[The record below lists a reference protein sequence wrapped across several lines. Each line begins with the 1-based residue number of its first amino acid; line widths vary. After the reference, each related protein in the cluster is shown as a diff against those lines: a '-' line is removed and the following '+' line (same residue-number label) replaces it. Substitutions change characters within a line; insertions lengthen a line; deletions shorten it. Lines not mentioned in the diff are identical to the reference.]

1 VNTKRN
7 IFYKLPPNWRFA
19 IRRLY
24 FLPSDILAKI
34 SSNKNLM
41 PPKGL
46 IYTGAGDFLKM
57 GTQITN
63 MFVKKHGLQPHHKVL
78 DVGSGIGR
86 LAIPLTTII
95 DTKGSYDGFDVIK
108 IGTDWCTKNITKRFS
123 NFVFKYVPLHND
135 LYNNDGQKAN
145 AFKFPYPDNSF
156 DFGIA
161 NSLFTHMM
169 PDEVQHY
176 YNEIYRVLK
185 PGGKFYAT
193 FFSVNKESRYTS
205 NPIFSFNV
213 IKNNYRLMD
222 EKVTSANIAFDEYY
236 LHNTI
241 INPTKFNIIYK
252 SYGYWS
258 NETNAPNCEEYQD
271 IVVVEKKG
279 LETGSQFS

>member
-1 VNTKRN
+1 M
-7 IFYKLPPNWRFA
+7 RFA

-24 FLPSDILAKI
+24 FLPSDVLTALKG
-34 SSNKNLM
+34 NKNLM

-46 IYTGAGDFLKM
+46 IYTGAGEFLKM

-63 MFVKKHGLQPHHKVL
+63 MFVNKHGLQPHHKVL

-86 LAIPLTTII
+86 LAIPLTKII
-95 DTKGSYDGFDVIK
+95 NANGSYDGFDVIK
-108 IGTDWCTKNITKRFS
+108 IGTDWCTKNITKRFA
-123 NFVFKYVPLHND
+123 NFKFKYMPLHND
-135 LYNNDGQKAN
+135 LYNNTGAEAN
-145 AFKFPYPDNSF
+145 KFVFPYPDNSF

-169 PDEVQHY
+169 PDEVQQY
-176 YNEIYRVLK
+176 YTEIHRVLK

-193 FFSVNKESRYTS
+193 FFSVNTQARYTS
-205 NPIFSFNV
+205 NPIFSFNI

-222 EKVTSANIAFDEYY
+222 EKVTSANIAFDEHY

-241 INPTKFNIIYK
+241 INPSQFNIIYK

-258 NETNAPNCEEYQD
+258 HEADAPNCEEYQD

-279 LETGSQFS
+279 